1 MANAGR
7 HDLDQHFAV
16 SGTLE
21 VELDD
26 LERLLGGEG
35 DGGTGFH
42 GLGSKIF
49 AALPPRKP
57 SANAESHEVAMQSNN
72 WLEGRHALI
81 TGGGTGI
88 GASAATHLHAAGARV
103 SLLGRRL
110 EPLERTAA
118 IVAGTVHQCD
128 VTNRAAI
135 EQSFGAAREANGPIE
150 LLVVNAGI
158 AESAPFHKMT
168 RDSWDRII
176 ATNLTAAFDCAQA
189 AIADLLASDNGRL
202 VFIASVASLRG
213 VPYAAHYAASKHGL
227 LGLMR
232 SLAAEYAKSNLT
244 VNAVCPGYVD
254 TPMTDQSVARVSEI
268 TGRSEEQ
275 ARGAITNM
283 NASGR
288 LVDPDG
294 IGTMILTL
302 CLPQSRDINGAAVT
316 IDGGT
321 SA

>member
-1 MANAGR
+1 
-7 HDLDQHFAV
+7 V
-16 SGTLE
+16 
-21 VELDD
+21 
-26 LERLLGGEG
+26 
-35 DGGTGFH
+35 
-42 GLGSKIF
+42 
-49 AALPPRKP
+49 
-57 SANAESHEVAMQSNN
+57 AENN
-72 WLEGRHALI
+72 WLEGRHARV

-88 GASAATHLHAAGARV
+88 GASAAAHLHAAGAKV
-103 SLLGRRL
+103 SLLGRRM
-110 EPLERTAA
+110 EPLQRTAERIGGYA
-118 IVAGTVHQCD
+118 VSCD
-128 VTNRAAI
+128 VTQPDQIAKAFD
-135 EQSFGAAREANGPIE
+135 EARTLNGPIE

-168 RDSWDRII
+168 RESWDRII

-189 AIADLLASDNGRL
+189 ALTDLLKSENGRL
-202 VFIASVASLRG
+202 VFVASVASLRG

-227 LGLMR
+227 LGLAR
-232 SLAAEYAKSNLT
+232 SLAAEYAKTNLT

-254 TPMTDQSVARVSEI
+254 TPMTDQSIARVSAI
-268 TGRSEEQ
+268 TGRSEDDS
-275 ARGAITNM
+275 RSAIVNM

-294 IGTMILTL
+294 IATMILTL

>member
-1 MANAGR
+1 M
-7 HDLDQHFAV
+7 LHF
-16 SGTLE
+16 
-21 VELDD
+21 
-26 LERLLGGEG
+26 
-35 DGGTGFH
+35 
-42 GLGSKIF
+42 
-49 AALPPRKP
+49 
-57 SANAESHEVAMQSNN
+57 MQGN

-88 GASAATHLHAAGARV
+88 GAAAATHLHSAGAKISV
-103 SLLGRRL
+103 LGRRP
-110 EPLERTAA
+110 EPLKAVREIVGGTAVQA
-118 IVAGTVHQCD
+118 D
-128 VTNRAAI
+128 VTEPDQLARAFD
-135 EQSFGAAREANGPIE
+135 EARAANGPIE
-150 LLVVNAGI
+150 ILVVNAGI

-176 ATNLTAAFDCAQA
+176 AVNLTAAFTCAQA
-189 AIADLLASDNGRL
+189 ALPDLLKSEHGRL
-202 VFIASVASLRG
+202 VFVASMASLRG

-232 SLAAEYAKSNLT
+232 SLAAEYAKTNLT

-288 LVDPDG
+288 LVHPDA

-302 CLPQSRDINGAAVT
+302 CLPQSRDVNGAAVT

-321 SA
+321 GA